1 MAYQVLARKYRPQR
15 FADVAGQDHVTR
27 TLQNALEQNRIA
39 HGYIF
44 SGHRGI
50 GKTTIARILACALN
64 CQNKIGSKE
73 RPTPEPCLVCDA
85 CTEIRAGNA
94 VDVIEID
101 AATNR
106 GIDEIRELRD
116 AARYRPSRDR
126 FKIYI
131 LDEAH
136 QITDAAFNALLKTLE
151 EPPDHIVF
159 MMATT
164 EPENIPQTIRS
175 RCQHFSFHAVKL
187 DDILNELRGIA
198 AHEGVLADEAALAL
212 LAEAGDGSMR
222 DALSIMDQAIASA
235 PMVDGKAELSAGE
248 IRELMGTVPNTVFE
262 EILESVA
269 RNDSAAVL
277 TTAGRLLDAGNSS
290 SQIARQFVRYLRNCI
305 VAKIASLTEE
315 QNTSDLLQI
324 SPDERRRA
332 VRTAM
337 LFTEEE
343 LTRFLG
349 VMLRTFDDLGFRQ
362 EQRLH
367 LELGLIKLV
376 HLQRLIPVEEFLSQ
390 LPKPSS
396 NPTPRTIPPPRP
408 AVASSTAPARPAAAP
423 SRYETGGNVTG
434 LPAKEEP
441 KAPSTAP
448 SSNATITP
456 SANATVAPTASAS
469 LNPFAPSTPSTRSE
483 AQAIAT
489 PGNTSTE
496 PSAPY
501 IREADVWASR
511 EARPVG
517 SVTPATGRTEGA
529 LALAPDPVAHEPA
542 NLSPFAPPVAPE
554 PPAAKPTNL
563 SPFSAPEPAAPKPA
577 NLSPF
582 SAPAVATPPEPT
594 TGLNLHIQP
603 SAVALA
609 DPPAAHADESYDP
622 SWETMTLPEA
632 DPEAT
637 QPSSAPTATG
647 ATADA
652 AQLQAAAVEA
662 LFETKKHNSAAEQ
675 LEETTWTI
683 SDGEVQIA
691 TTLSKPLMST
701 IFRPDVEAIIKTALR
716 EKGLGGVRIIFQPA
730 TPESKAKAAAPK
742 KPRTGSAQAKALEHP
757 TVQAAQRLFNAEVT
771 NVFDLRK
778 D

>member
-1 MAYQVLARKYRPQR
+1 MPYQVLARKYRPQR

-27 TLQNALEQNRIA
+27 TLQNALEQGRIA

-64 CQNKIGSKE
+64 CHNTIGSPE
-73 RPTPEPCLVCDA
+73 RPTPEPCLKCDA
-85 CTEIRAGNA
+85 CLEIRAGNA

-116 AARYRPSRDR
+116 AARYRPARDR

-187 DDILNELRGIA
+187 DDILGELRGIA
-198 AHEGVLADEAALAL
+198 AHEGVAADEAALSL

-235 PMVDGKAELSAGE
+235 PVVDGKAQLSAAE

-269 RNDSAAVL
+269 RNDAATVL
-277 TTAGRLLDAGNSS
+277 TTAGRLLDAGNSP
-290 SQIARQFVRYLRNCI
+290 SQIARQFVRYLRNCV
-305 VAKIASLTEE
+305 VAKIASLTEAE
-315 QNTSDLLQI
+315 NSSDLLQI

-332 VRTAM
+332 VRTAL

-343 LTRFLG
+343 LTRFLN

-367 LELGLIKLV
+367 LEMGLIKLV
-376 HLQRLIPVEEFLSQ
+376 HLQRLVPVEEFLAQ
-390 LPKPSS
+390 LPKTTGNS
-396 NPTPRTIPPPRP
+396 TPRVLPPQRSAIPAAPAPAPRP
-408 AVASSTAPARPAAAP
+408 PAAP
-423 SRYETGGNVTG
+423 SRFSGAPE
-434 LPAKEEP
+434 PAP
-441 KAPSTAP
+441 RTQAAPAPSISTSPFA
-448 SSNATITP
+448 SNAVE
-456 SANATVAPTASAS
+456 SS
-469 LNPFAPSTPSTRSE
+469 
-483 AQAIAT
+483 
-489 PGNTSTE
+489 
-496 PSAPY
+496 
-501 IREADVWASR
+501 
-511 EARPVG
+511 ARPVA
-517 SVTPATGRTEGA
+517 SVISQPQTEGS
-529 LALAPDPVAHEPA
+529 LALAPEPVKEPA
-542 NLSPFAPPVAPE
+542 NVSPLAQPGVITMPDP
-554 PPAAKPTNL
+554 
-563 SPFSAPEPAAPKPA
+563 S
-577 NLSPF
+577 
-582 SAPAVATPPEPT
+582 
-594 TGLNLHIQP
+594 TGLNAHVSP
-603 SAVALA
+603 SPIVLEEPVEPVAISA
-609 DPPAAHADESYDP
+609 QADESYDP
-622 SWETMTLPEA
+622 SWESMSPPEA

-637 QPSSAPTATG
+637 EPASQPVATNSAAAGTAE
-647 ATADA
+647 
-652 AQLQAAAVEA
+652 LQAAAVEA
-662 LFETKKHNSAAEQ
+662 LFATKKNNSAAEQ
-675 LEETTWTI
+675 LEESHWTI
-683 SDGEVQIA
+683 ADGEVKIEVS
-691 TTLSKPLMST
+691 LSKPMIGT
-701 IFRPDVEAIIKTALR
+701 IFRADVEAIIKAALR
-716 EKGLGGVRIIFQPA
+716 EKGLAGVKISIVPA
-730 TPESKAKAAAPK
+730 AVDNKPKEPK
-742 KPRTGSAQAKALEHP
+742 KPRTGSVQAKALDHP
-757 TVQAAQRLFNAEVT
+757 TVQKAQKLFNAEIST
-771 NVFDLRK
+771 VFDLRK